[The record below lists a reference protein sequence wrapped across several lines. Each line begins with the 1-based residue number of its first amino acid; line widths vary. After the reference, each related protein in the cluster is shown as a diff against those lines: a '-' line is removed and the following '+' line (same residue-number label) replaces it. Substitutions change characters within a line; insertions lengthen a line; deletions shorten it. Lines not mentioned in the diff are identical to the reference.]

1 MHYKQNL
8 TVTVGKKNE
17 SDRKVLVCPK
27 YFFICCS
34 LAALQSCS
42 VENGSNSSKLMRTV
56 YFAYT
61 NYKQWWKIEL
71 FWQSRLHFTNTY
83 TDRLWLLQKNV
94 SSQQSVSAG
103 LLYN

>member
-61 NYKQWWKIEL
+61 NYKQWWKIDFDNQDYVL
-71 FWQSRLHFTNTY
+71 QIPTL
-83 TDRLWLLQKNV
+83 TDYDCYKKMYLLN
-94 SSQQSVSAG
+94 S
-103 LLYN
+103 L